1 MKCLT
6 IVRQSLAIVR
16 YFFRMT
22 KYTQKFKLDLIQE
35 YLDTGCSQR
44 WIENKYSLP
53 KDTLKNVVDCIQ
65 FKRTRRVE
73 ITTFQT

>member
-16 YFFRMT
+16 CFFRMT
-22 KYTQKFKLDLIQE
+22 KYTQKFKLDIIQE

-44 WIENKYSLP
+44 
-53 KDTLKNVVDCIQ
+53 
-65 FKRTRRVE
+65 
-73 ITTFQT
+73 

>member
-1 MKCLT
+1 MLKCLT

-16 YFFRMT
+16 CFFRMT

-44 WIENKYSLP
+44 CLENKYSLP
-53 KDTLKNVVDCIQ
+53 MVLVLP
-65 FKRTRRVE
+65 FLE
-73 ITTFQT
+73 